1 MSPRTTAFPSKTQFA
16 REIGV
21 RLQRLRIARGL
32 SQERLAHLAGISTY
46 TYQKFEK
53 GESKPDTPMNPR
65 LFTMLALAQALG
77 VALED
82 ILPTDWPDLTAGR

>member
-1 MSPRTTAFPSKTQFA
+1 MSPRAAALPSKTQFA

-65 LFTMLALAQALG
+65 LFTILALAQALD
-77 VALED
+77 VVLEE
-82 ILPTDWPDLTAGR
+82 ILPADWPDLTAGR

>member
-1 MSPRTTAFPSKTQFA
+1 MPSRSAALPSKTQFA

-65 LFTMLALAQALG
+65 LFTILALAQALG
-77 VALED
+77 VVLEE